1 MYASSDGREG
11 TSLSQ
16 QGVDTGCRSV
26 ENRLNYVS
34 YNSVYRSESQSEYR
48 LRRLTRSL
56 ALWYGRGR
64 HLLYSSPSGPMAHA
78 DILPRLIALRDEI
91 RRHDYLYYVKDRP
104 EISDSQYD
112 HLFQELVELERAHPE
127 LVSPDSPS
135 QRVGTPPLTELVKV
149 PHEQP
154 MLSLDSIVDRSEV
167 QAFDQR
173 MKRELE
179 APSIEYSVEP
189 KFDGLSV
196 ELMYDHGIFTRGA
209 TRGDGTTGEDVTVN
223 LRTIRSLPL
232 QLHTQSGLS
241 DHLVVRGEVY
251 MRLDDFQALNRRVT
265 ERGGDAFANPR
276 NAASGSLRQLDSTI
290 TATRPLVMT
299 CYEIM
304 AQSEPVPP
312 THWDELER
320 LSHWGLPVPLPEH
333 RRLCASIDEVIDF
346 HRETE
351 SIRDQLPYEIDG
363 VVVKVNRR
371 DWQDRLGM
379 KSRSPRWAIAYKFTP
394 RKEITI
400 VQDIAVS
407 VGRTGT
413 LTPVALLKPVEV
425 GGVTISRATLHNAD
439 EVARKDIRIGD
450 TIKVE
455 RAGDVIPAVAERVPI
470 PGEQRTAPF
479 SMPDYCPVCGSSV
492 GREGAYFYCTGQL
505 VCGAQLKG
513 AIEHFASKHAL
524 NIEGLGKKTVAQLVE
539 KGLVRSLA
547 DLYRLT
553 NAELLQLEGFAD
565 RSATLLLESI
575 AGSKTV
581 SLDRFLMG
589 LGIRQ
594 VGQHIAKVLAREFGS
609 LEEII
614 SADRERFQQIRE
626 IGPEISESLVVYW
639 SEPRNRGVIAQLQE
653 SGVQIAPG
661 MATGDRKKFL
671 LAGKTF
677 IFTGELDHFTRDGA
691 QQAVEAAGARVSSS
705 VSKKTSY
712 LVVGR
717 DPGSK
722 LARARRLGVTILTE
736 QDFAALIEKDENG
749 LS

>member
-1 MYASSDGREG
+1 
-11 TSLSQ
+11 
-16 QGVDTGCRSV
+16 
-26 ENRLNYVS
+26 
-34 YNSVYRSESQSEYR
+34 
-48 LRRLTRSL
+48 
-56 ALWYGRGR
+56 
-64 HLLYSSPSGPMAHA
+64 MAHA
-78 DILPRLIALRDEI
+78 DILARLIALRNEI

-104 EISDSQYD
+104 EVSDSHYD
-112 HLFQELVELERAHPE
+112 RLFRELVELEQAHPE
-127 LVSPDSPS
+127 LVTPDSPS
-135 QRVGTPPLTELVKV
+135 QRVGAPPLQELLKV

-154 MLSLDSIVDRSEV
+154 MLSLDSIVDASEV
-167 QAFDQR
+167 LAFDQR

-179 APSIEYSVEP
+179 ALSVEYSAEP

-196 ELMYDHGIFTRGA
+196 ELMYDQGSFIRGA
-209 TRGDGTTGEDVTVN
+209 TRGDGATGEDVTVN

-232 QLHTQSGLS
+232 QLQAQSGLP
-241 DHLVVRGEVY
+241 DHLVIRGEVY
-251 MRLDDFQALNRRVT
+251 MRLDDFQVLNRRMT

-290 TATRPLVMT
+290 TATRPLVVT

-304 AQSEPVPP
+304 AVSTPIPS
-312 THWDELER
+312 THWDELET
-320 LSHWGLPVPLPEH
+320 LAQWGLPVPVPER
-333 RRLCASIDEVIDF
+333 RRLCASIDEVLDF

-351 SIRDQLPYEIDG
+351 SIRDELPYEIDG
-363 VVVKVNRR
+363 IVVKVNRR

-379 KSRSPRWAIAYKFTP
+379 KSRSPRWAIAYKFPP
-394 RKEITI
+394 RKEFTV
-400 VQDIAVS
+400 VQDIVVS

-439 EVARKDIRIGD
+439 EVARKDIRVGD
-450 TIKVE
+450 TVKVE
-455 RAGDVIPAVAERVPI
+455 RAGDVIPAITERVPI
-470 PGEQRTAPF
+470 PGEQRTDPF
-479 SMPDYCPVCGSSV
+479 HIPEHCPVCGSRV
-492 GREGAYFYCTGQL
+492 AHEGAYFYCTGQL
-505 VCGAQLKG
+505 ICGAQLKG

-524 NIEGLGKKTVAQLVE
+524 NIEGLGKKTVAQLVDQ
-539 KGLVRSLA
+539 GLVRSLD

-553 NAELLQLEGFAD
+553 KDDLVKLDGFAD

-581 SLDRFLMG
+581 PLDRFLMG

-609 LEEII
+609 LNEIL
-614 SADRERFQQIRE
+614 SADRERLQQIRE
-626 IGPEISESLVVYW
+626 IGPEISDSLAAYCA
-639 SEPRNRGVIAQLQE
+639 EPQNRKVISQLQE
-653 SGVQIAPG
+653 SGVQVAPG
-661 MATGDRKKFL
+661 MATGDRTKSP

-677 IFTGELDHFTRDGA
+677 VFTGGLDHFTRTDA
-691 QQAVEAAGARVSSS
+691 QQAVESAGARLASS

-712 LVVGR
+712 VVAGR

-722 LARARRLGVTILTE
+722 LEQARALGVTILTE
-736 QDFAALIEKDENG
+736 QEFASLIGKG

>member
-1 MYASSDGREG
+1 
-11 TSLSQ
+11 
-16 QGVDTGCRSV
+16 
-26 ENRLNYVS
+26 
-34 YNSVYRSESQSEYR
+34 
-48 LRRLTRSL
+48 
-56 ALWYGRGR
+56 
-64 HLLYSSPSGPMAHA
+64 MAHA
-78 DILPRLIALRDEI
+78 DILARLTALKDEI

-104 EISDSQYD
+104 EVSDSQYD
-112 HLFQELVELERAHPE
+112 RLFRELIDLEQAYPE
-127 LVSPDSPS
+127 LVTPDSPT
-135 QRVGTPPLTELVKV
+135 QRVGAPPLESLIKV

-154 MLSLDSIVDRSEV
+154 MLSLDSIVDQEEV

-179 APSIEYSVEP
+179 TPAVEYSAEP

-196 ELMYDHGIFTRGA
+196 ELVYDHGTFTRGA
-209 TRGDGTTGEDVTVN
+209 TRGDGMTGEDVTVN

-232 QLHTQSGLS
+232 QLQAQSGFP

-251 MRLDDFQALNRRVT
+251 MRLDDFQTLNRRIT
-265 ERGGDAFANPR
+265 ERGDDAFANPR

-290 TATRPLVMT
+290 TATRPLVVT

-304 AQSEPVPP
+304 ALSTPAPVTHWEELEQLARWGIPVP
-312 THWDELER
+312 T
-320 LSHWGLPVPLPEH
+320 H
-333 RRLCASIDEVIDF
+333 RRLCASIDDVMTF

-351 SIRDQLPYEIDG
+351 SIRDRLLYEIDG

-371 DWQDRLGM
+371 DWQHRLGM
-379 KSRSPRWAIAYKFTP
+379 KSRSPRWALAYKFTP
-394 RKEITI
+394 RKEITV
-400 VQDIAVS
+400 VQDIVVS

-450 TIKVE
+450 TVKVE
-455 RAGDVIPAVAERVPI
+455 RAGDVIPAIAERVPI
-470 PGEQRTAPF
+470 PDEQRNDPF
-479 SMPDYCPVCGSSV
+479 LMPDHCPVCGSNV

-513 AIEHFASKHAL
+513 AIEHFASKQAL
-524 NIEGLGKKTVAQLVE
+524 NIEGLGKKTVAQLVDE
-539 KGLVRSLA
+539 GLVRSLA

-553 NAELLQLEGFAD
+553 KDDLVKLEGFAD
-565 RSATLLLESI
+565 RSATALVESI
-575 AGSKTV
+575 VGSTAV

-594 VGQHIAKVLAREFGS
+594 VGQHIAKVLAREFSS
-609 LEEII
+609 LEEIMA
-614 SADRERFQQIRE
+614 ADRERLLQIRE
-626 IGPEISESLVVYW
+626 IGPEISDSLVAYW
-639 SEPRNRGVIAQLQE
+639 SEPRNREAIAQLQTL
-653 SGVQIAPG
+653 GMQIAPG
-661 MATGDRKKFL
+661 MARGDRMESP

-677 IFTGELDHFTRDGA
+677 VFTGGLDHFTRDEA
-691 QQAVEAAGARVSSS
+691 QRAVETAGARVASS

-712 LVVGR
+712 VVAGR

-722 LARARRLGVTILTE
+722 MDQASVLGVPILTE
-736 QDFAALIEKDENG
+736 QEFAALIGEEKG
-749 LS
+749 KPS

>member
-1 MYASSDGREG
+1 
-11 TSLSQ
+11 
-16 QGVDTGCRSV
+16 
-26 ENRLNYVS
+26 
-34 YNSVYRSESQSEYR
+34 
-48 LRRLTRSL
+48 
-56 ALWYGRGR
+56 
-64 HLLYSSPSGPMAHA
+64 MAHA
-78 DILPRLIALRDEI
+78 DILARLIALRAEI
-91 RRHDYLYYVKDRP
+91 RRHDYLYYSQDRP

-112 HLFQELVELERAHPE
+112 RLFRELIELEQAHPE
-127 LVSPDSPS
+127 LVTPDSPS
-135 QRVGTPPLTELVKV
+135 QRVGAPPLQELAKV

-154 MLSLDSIVDRSEV
+154 MLSLDSIVDQSEV

-173 MKRELE
+173 MKRALE
-179 APSIEYSVEP
+179 TPSVEYSAEP

-232 QLHTQSGLS
+232 QLHAQSGFP

-251 MRLDDFQALNRRVT
+251 MRLDDFQALNRRMT
-265 ERGGDAFANPR
+265 ERGDDAFANPR

-290 TATRPLVMT
+290 TATRPLVVT

-304 AQSEPVPP
+304 ALSRPVPP
-312 THWDELER
+312 THWDELET
-320 LSHWGLPVPLPEH
+320 LAQWGLPTPVL
-333 RRLCASIDEVIDF
+333 RRLCASIDEVMAF

-351 SIRDQLPYEIDG
+351 SMRDQLPYEIDG
-363 VVVKVNRR
+363 VVVKVNRQ
-371 DWQDRLGM
+371 DWQGRLGM
-379 KSRSPRWAIAYKFTP
+379 KSRSPRWAIAYKFMP

-400 VQDIAVS
+400 VQDIVVS

-450 TIKVE
+450 TVKIE
-455 RAGDVIPAVAERVPI
+455 RAGDVIPAIAERVPV
-470 PGEQRTAPF
+470 PGEQRSTPF
-479 SMPDYCPVCGSSV
+479 YMPNHCPVCGSSV
-492 GREGAYFYCTGQL
+492 GREGAYYYCTGQL

-513 AIEHFASKHAL
+513 AIEHFASKQAL
-524 NIEGLGKKTVAQLVE
+524 NIEGLGKKTVAQLVDE
-539 KGLVRSLA
+539 RLVRSLA

-553 NAELLQLEGFAD
+553 KADLVALEGFAD

-609 LEEII
+609 LDEIM

-639 SEPRNRGVIAQLQE
+639 SEPHNREVIAQLQQ
-653 SGVQIAPG
+653 SGVQVAPG
-661 MATGDRKKFL
+661 MATGDRRKSP

-677 IFTGELDHFTRDGA
+677 VFTGGLDHFTRDGA
-691 QQAVEAAGARVSSS
+691 QQAVETAGARVSSS
-705 VSKKTSY
+705 VSKNTSY
-712 LVVGR
+712 LVVGQ

-722 LARARRLGVTILTE
+722 LDQARTLGVTILTE
-736 QDFAALIEKDENG
+736 QEFAALIEEGEKG
-749 LS
+749 LN

>member
-1 MYASSDGREG
+1 
-11 TSLSQ
+11 
-16 QGVDTGCRSV
+16 
-26 ENRLNYVS
+26 
-34 YNSVYRSESQSEYR
+34 
-48 LRRLTRSL
+48 
-56 ALWYGRGR
+56 
-64 HLLYSSPSGPMAHA
+64 MAHA
-78 DILPRLIALRDEI
+78 DILAKLTTLKNEI
-91 RRHDYLYYVKDRP
+91 RRHDSLYYVKDQP

-112 HLFQELVELERAHPE
+112 RLFRELLELEQAYPE
-127 LVSPDSPS
+127 LVTPDSPS
-135 QRVGTPPLTELVKV
+135 QRVGAPPLAELVKV

-154 MLSLDSIVDRSEV
+154 MLSLDSIVDESEV
-167 QAFDQR
+167 QVFDQR

-179 APSIEYSVEP
+179 APSVEYSAEP

-196 ELMYDHGIFTRGA
+196 ELIYDHGIFTRGA

-232 QLHTQSGLS
+232 QLRAQSSLPH
-241 DHLVVRGEVY
+241 HLVVRGEVY
-251 MRLDDFQALNRRVT
+251 MHLDDFQALNRRIT
-265 ERGGDAFANPR
+265 ERGDDAFANPR
-276 NAASGSLRQLDSTI
+276 NAASGSLRQLDSMI
-290 TATRPLVMT
+290 TATRPLVVT

-304 AQSEPVPP
+304 AVSGSVPP
-312 THWDELER
+312 THWDELET
-320 LSHWGLPVPLPEH
+320 LAQWGLPIPDRER
-333 RRLCASIDEVIDF
+333 RRLCASIDEVMTF
-346 HRETE
+346 HREME
-351 SIRDQLPYEIDG
+351 SMRDQLPYEIDG

-371 DWQDRLGM
+371 DCQSRLGM
-379 KSRSPRWAIAYKFTP
+379 KSRSPRWAIAYKFAP
-394 RKEITI
+394 RKEITVVQAI
-400 VQDIAVS
+400 VVS

-439 EVARKDIRIGD
+439 EVARKDIRVSD
-450 TIKVE
+450 TVKVE
-455 RAGDVIPAVAERVPI
+455 RAGDVIPAIAERVPI
-470 PGEQRTAPF
+470 PNEQRNAPF
-479 SMPDYCPVCGSSV
+479 LMPDHCPVCGSSV
-492 GREGAYFYCTGQL
+492 GREGAFFYCTGQS

-524 NIEGLGKKTVAQLVE
+524 NIEGLGKKTVAQLVDQ
-539 KGLVRSLA
+539 GQVRSLA

-553 NAELLQLEGFAD
+553 KDNLVKLEGFAD

-575 AGSKTV
+575 ASSRAV

-609 LEEII
+609 LEEIM

-626 IGPEISESLVVYW
+626 IGPEISESLVAYW
-639 SEPRNRGVIAQLQE
+639 SEPHNREVIAQLQKF
-653 SGVQIAPG
+653 GVQVAPG
-661 MATGDRKKFL
+661 MATGDRKTSP

-677 IFTGELDHFTRDGA
+677 VFTGGLDDFTRDDA
-691 QQAVEAAGARVSSS
+691 QRAVEAAGARVSSS

-722 LARARRLGVTILTE
+722 LDQARTLGVTILTE
-736 QDFAALIEKDENG
+736 QEFASLIGKDEKG
-749 LS
+749 IS

>member
-1 MYASSDGREG
+1 
-11 TSLSQ
+11 
-16 QGVDTGCRSV
+16 
-26 ENRLNYVS
+26 
-34 YNSVYRSESQSEYR
+34 
-48 LRRLTRSL
+48 
-56 ALWYGRGR
+56 
-64 HLLYSSPSGPMAHA
+64 MAHA
-78 DILPRLIALRDEI
+78 DILARLIALRDEI

-112 HLFQELVELERAHPE
+112 RLFRELVELEQAHPE
-127 LVSPDSPS
+127 LRTPDSPS
-135 QRVGTPPLTELVKV
+135 QRVGAPPLQELVKV

-154 MLSLDSIVDRSEV
+154 MLSLDSIVDQNEV

-173 MKRELE
+173 MKRALE
-179 APSIEYSVEP
+179 TPSVEYSAEP

-196 ELMYDHGIFTRGA
+196 ELMYDHGSFTRGA

-232 QLHTQSGLS
+232 QLHAQSGLP

-251 MRLDDFQALNRRVT
+251 MRLDDFQALNRRMT
-265 ERGGDAFANPR
+265 ERGDDAFANPR

-290 TATRPLVMT
+290 TATRPLVVT

-304 AQSEPVPP
+304 ALSRPVPS
-312 THWDELER
+312 THWDELET
-320 LSHWGLPVPLPEH
+320 LAQWGLPAPVL
-333 RRLCASIDEVIDF
+333 RRLCASIDEVMAF

-351 SIRDQLPYEIDG
+351 SMRDQLPYEIDG

-371 DWQDRLGM
+371 DWQGRLGM
-379 KSRSPRWAIAYKFTP
+379 KSRSPRWAIAYKFRP

-400 VQDIAVS
+400 VQDIVVS

-450 TIKVE
+450 TVKVE
-455 RAGDVIPAVAERVPI
+455 RAGDVIPAIAERVPVH
-470 PGEQRTAPF
+470 GEQRGSPF
-479 SMPDYCPVCGSSV
+479 CMPNHCPVCGSSV
-492 GREGAYFYCTGQL
+492 GREGAYYYCTGQL

-524 NIEGLGKKTVAQLVE
+524 NIEGLGKKTVAQLVDE
-539 KGLVRSLA
+539 GLVRSLA

-553 NAELLQLEGFAD
+553 NADLVALEGFAD
-565 RSATLLLESI
+565 RSATLLVESI

-609 LEEII
+609 LEEIM

-639 SEPRNRGVIAQLQE
+639 SEPHNREVIAQLQE
-653 SGVQIAPG
+653 SGVQVAPG
-661 MATGDRKKFL
+661 MATGDRRKSP

-677 IFTGELDHFTRDGA
+677 VFTGGLDHFTRDGA
-691 QQAVEAAGARVSSS
+691 QQAVETTGGRVSSS

-712 LVVGR
+712 LVVGQ

-722 LARARRLGVTILTE
+722 LDQAQTLGVTILTE
-736 QDFAALIEKDENG
+736 QEFAALIGEDEKG
-749 LS
+749 LN

>member
-1 MYASSDGREG
+1 
-11 TSLSQ
+11 
-16 QGVDTGCRSV
+16 
-26 ENRLNYVS
+26 
-34 YNSVYRSESQSEYR
+34 
-48 LRRLTRSL
+48 
-56 ALWYGRGR
+56 
-64 HLLYSSPSGPMAHA
+64 MAHA
-78 DILPRLIALRDEI
+78 DILPRLITLRDEI

-112 HLFQELVELERAHPE
+112 RLFRELVELEQAHPE
-127 LVSPDSPS
+127 LVTPDSPS
-135 QRVGTPPLTELVKV
+135 QRVGAPPLQELVKV
-149 PHEQP
+149 PHEQT
-154 MLSLDSIVDRSEV
+154 MLSLDSIVEQSEV
-167 QAFDQR
+167 HAFDQR

-179 APSIEYSVEP
+179 SLSLEYSAEP

-232 QLHTQSGLS
+232 QLHAQSS
-241 DHLVVRGEVY
+241 RPDHLVVRGEVY
-251 MRLDDFQALNRRVT
+251 MRLDDFQALNRRMT
-265 ERGGDAFANPR
+265 ELGDDAFANPR

-290 TATRPLVMT
+290 TATRPLVVT

-304 AQSEPVPP
+304 ALSAPVPP
-312 THWDELER
+312 THWDELET
-320 LSHWGLPVPLPEH
+320 LAQWGLPTPAL
-333 RRLCASIDEVIDF
+333 RRLCASIDEVMAF

-351 SIRDQLPYEIDG
+351 SMRDQLPYEIDG
-363 VVVKVNRR
+363 IVVKVNRR

-400 VQDIAVS
+400 VQAIVVS

-450 TIKVE
+450 TVKVE
-455 RAGDVIPAVAERVPI
+455 RAGDVIPAVTERVPVA
-470 PGEQRTAPF
+470 GEQRGTPF
-479 SMPDYCPVCGSSV
+479 CMPDHCPVCGSSV

-505 VCGAQLKG
+505 VCSAQLKG

-524 NIEGLGKKTVAQLVE
+524 NIEGLGKKTVAQLVD

-547 DLYRLT
+547 DLYCLT
-553 NAELLQLEGFAD
+553 NADLIRLEGFAD

-575 AGSKTV
+575 AGSTTV
-581 SLDRFLMG
+581 SLDRFLIG

-594 VGQHIAKVLAREFGS
+594 VGQHVAKVLAREFGS
-609 LEEII
+609 LEEIM

-626 IGPEISESLVVYW
+626 IGPEISKSLVIYW
-639 SEPRNRGVIAQLQE
+639 SEPHNREVIAQLQE
-653 SGVQIAPG
+653 FGV
-661 MATGDRKKFL
+661 
-671 LAGKTF
+671 
-677 IFTGELDHFTRDGA
+677 
-691 QQAVEAAGARVSSS
+691 
-705 VSKKTSY
+705 
-712 LVVGR
+712 
-717 DPGSK
+717 
-722 LARARRLGVTILTE
+722 
-736 QDFAALIEKDENG
+736 
-749 LS
+749 

>member
-1 MYASSDGREG
+1 
-11 TSLSQ
+11 
-16 QGVDTGCRSV
+16 
-26 ENRLNYVS
+26 
-34 YNSVYRSESQSEYR
+34 
-48 LRRLTRSL
+48 
-56 ALWYGRGR
+56 
-64 HLLYSSPSGPMAHA
+64 MAHA
-78 DILPRLIALRDEI
+78 DILARLIALRDEI

-112 HLFQELVELERAHPE
+112 RLFRKLVELEQVHPE
-127 LVSPDSPS
+127 LVTPDSPS
-135 QRVGTPPLTELVKV
+135 QRVGAPPLQELVKV

-154 MLSLDSIVDRSEV
+154 MLSLDSIVDRNEV

-173 MKRELE
+173 MKRALE
-179 APSIEYSVEP
+179 TPSVEYSAEP

-196 ELMYDHGIFTRGA
+196 ELMYNHGIFTRGA

-232 QLHTQSGLS
+232 QLHAQSGLP

-251 MRLDDFQALNRRVT
+251 MRLDDFQALNRRMT
-265 ERGGDAFANPR
+265 ERGDDAFANPR

-290 TATRPLVMT
+290 TATRPLVVT

-304 AQSEPVPP
+304 AVSRPAPP
-312 THWDELER
+312 THWDELET
-320 LSHWGLPVPLPEH
+320 LAQWGLPAPVL
-333 RRLCASIDEVIDF
+333 RRLCASIDEVMAF

-351 SIRDQLPYEIDG
+351 SMRDQLPYEIDG

-379 KSRSPRWAIAYKFTP
+379 KSRSPRWAIAYKFSP

-400 VQDIAVS
+400 VQDIVVS

-450 TIKVE
+450 TVKVE
-455 RAGDVIPAVAERVPI
+455 RAGDVIPAIAERVPVR
-470 PGEQRTAPF
+470 GEQRGSPF
-479 SMPDYCPVCGSSV
+479 CMPNHCPVCGSSV
-492 GREGAYFYCTGQL
+492 GREGAYYYCTGQL

-513 AIEHFASKHAL
+513 AIEHFASKQAL
-524 NIEGLGKKTVAQLVE
+524 NIEGLGKKTVAQLVDE
-539 KGLVRSLA
+539 GLVRSLA

-553 NAELLQLEGFAD
+553 KVDLVALEGFAD
-565 RSATLLLESI
+565 RSATLLVESI
-575 AGSKTV
+575 AGSITV

-609 LEEII
+609 LEEIM

-626 IGPEISESLVVYW
+626 IGPEISEGLVVYW
-639 SEPRNRGVIAQLQE
+639 SEPHNREVIAQLQE
-653 SGVQIAPG
+653 SGVQVAPG
-661 MATGDRKKFL
+661 MATGDRRTSP

-677 IFTGELDHFTRDGA
+677 VFTGGLDHFTRESA
-691 QQAVEAAGARVSSS
+691 QQAVETAGARVSSS

-722 LARARRLGVTILTE
+722 LDQARTLGVTILTE
-736 QDFAALIEKDENG
+736 QEFAALIGEDEKG

>member
-1 MYASSDGREG
+1 
-11 TSLSQ
+11 
-16 QGVDTGCRSV
+16 
-26 ENRLNYVS
+26 
-34 YNSVYRSESQSEYR
+34 
-48 LRRLTRSL
+48 
-56 ALWYGRGR
+56 
-64 HLLYSSPSGPMAHA
+64 MAHA
-78 DILPRLIALRDEI
+78 DILARLTTLKDEI
-91 RRHDYLYYVKDRP
+91 RRHDTLYYVKDRP

-112 HLFQELVELERAHPE
+112 RLFRELVELEQSHPE
-127 LVSPDSPS
+127 LITPDSPS
-135 QRVGTPPLTELVKV
+135 QRVGAPPLAELVKV

-154 MLSLDSIVDRSEV
+154 MLSLDSIVDRSEI

-179 APSIEYSVEP
+179 TLSVEYSAEP

-196 ELMYDHGIFTRGA
+196 ELMYDHGVFTRGA

-232 QLHTQSGLS
+232 QLHAQSGLP
-241 DHLVVRGEVY
+241 DHLVARGEVY
-251 MRLDDFQALNRRVT
+251 MRLDDFQALNRRIT
-265 ERGGDAFANPR
+265 ERGDDAFANPR

-290 TATRPLVMT
+290 TATRPLVVT

-304 AQSEPVPP
+304 ALSAPFPG
-312 THWDELER
+312 THWDELET
-320 LSHWGLPVPLPEH
+320 LAQWGLPVPVY
-333 RRLCASIDEVIDF
+333 RRLCASIDDVTEF

-351 SIRDQLPYEIDG
+351 SMRDQLPYEIDG

-450 TIKVE
+450 TVKVE
-455 RAGDVIPAVAERVPI
+455 RAGDVIPAVAERVPL
-470 PGEQRTAPF
+470 PGEHRNAPF
-479 SMPDYCPVCGSSV
+479 LMPDHCPVCGSTV

-505 VCGAQLKG
+505 VCGAQSKG
-513 AIEHFASKHAL
+513 ALEHFASKHAV
-524 NIEGLGKKTVAQLVE
+524 NIEGLGKKTVAQLVD

-553 NAELLQLEGFAD
+553 DADLVQLEGFAD
-565 RSATLLLESI
+565 RSAMLLLKSI

-581 SLDRFLMG
+581 SLDRFLIG

-609 LEEII
+609 LEEIM
-614 SADRERFQQIRE
+614 SADRERFQRIHE
-626 IGPEISESLVVYW
+626 IGPEISESLVAYW
-639 SEPRNRGVIAQLQE
+639 SEPHNREVIAQLQE

-661 MATGDRKKFL
+661 MATGGRRTSP

-677 IFTGELDHFTRDGA
+677 VFTGGLDHFTRDDA

-722 LARARRLGVTILTE
+722 LDQAQTLGVTTLTE
-736 QDFAALIEKDENG
+736 KEFAALIMKDENRV
-749 LS
+749 S

>member
-1 MYASSDGREG
+1 
-11 TSLSQ
+11 
-16 QGVDTGCRSV
+16 
-26 ENRLNYVS
+26 
-34 YNSVYRSESQSEYR
+34 
-48 LRRLTRSL
+48 
-56 ALWYGRGR
+56 
-64 HLLYSSPSGPMAHA
+64 MAHA
-78 DILPRLIALRDEI
+78 DILARLIALRDEI
-91 RRHDYLYYVKDRP
+91 RRHDYLYYSKDRP

-112 HLFQELVELERAHPE
+112 RLFRELVELEQAHPE
-127 LVSPDSPS
+127 LVTPDSPS
-135 QRVGTPPLTELVKV
+135 QRVGAPPLQELVKV

-154 MLSLDSIVDRSEV
+154 MLSLDSIVDQSEV

-179 APSIEYSVEP
+179 TLSVEYSVEP

-232 QLHTQSGLS
+232 LLHAQSGLP
-241 DHLVVRGEVY
+241 DHLAVRGEVY
-251 MRLDDFQALNRRVT
+251 MRLDDFQALNRRMT
-265 ERGGDAFANPR
+265 ERGDDAFANPR

-290 TATRPLVMT
+290 TATRPLVVT

-304 AQSEPVPP
+304 ALSRPVPP
-312 THWDELER
+312 THWDELET
-320 LSHWGLPVPLPEH
+320 LAQWGLPAPVL
-333 RRLCASIDEVIDF
+333 RRLCASIDEVMAF

-351 SIRDQLPYEIDG
+351 SMRDQLPYEIDG

-379 KSRSPRWAIAYKFTP
+379 KSRSPRWAIAYKFRP

-400 VQDIAVS
+400 VQDIVVS

-450 TIKVE
+450 TVKVE
-455 RAGDVIPAVAERVPI
+455 RAGDVIPAIAERVPVH
-470 PGEQRTAPF
+470 GEQRSSPF
-479 SMPDYCPVCGSSV
+479 YMPNQCPVCGSSV
-492 GREGAYFYCTGQL
+492 GREGAYYYCTGQL

-513 AIEHFASKHAL
+513 AIEHFASKQAL
-524 NIEGLGKKTVAQLVE
+524 NIEGLGKKTVAQLVDE
-539 KGLVRSLA
+539 RLVRSLA

-553 NAELLQLEGFAD
+553 KADLVALEGFAD

-609 LEEII
+609 LDEIM

-626 IGPEISESLVVYW
+626 IGPEISESLVLYW
-639 SEPRNRGVIAQLQE
+639 SEPHNREVIAQLQE
-653 SGVQIAPG
+653 SGVQVAPG
-661 MATGDRKKFL
+661 MATGDRRKSP

-677 IFTGELDHFTRDGA
+677 VFTGGLDHFTRDGA

-712 LVVGR
+712 LVVGQ

-722 LARARRLGVTILTE
+722 LDQARTLGVTILTE
-736 QDFAALIEKDENG
+736 QEFAALIGEDEKG
-749 LS
+749 LN